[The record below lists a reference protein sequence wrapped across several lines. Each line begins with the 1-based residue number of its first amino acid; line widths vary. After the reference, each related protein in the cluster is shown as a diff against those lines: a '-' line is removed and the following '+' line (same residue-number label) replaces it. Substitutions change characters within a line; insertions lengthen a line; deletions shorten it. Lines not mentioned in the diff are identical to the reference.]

1 MKYTLTVF
9 TENKAGVLN
18 RISDLLVRRKINV
31 DTLTVSTTEREGISR
46 FTIVVDVN
54 ANQVEKVVKQIY
66 KVIEVIKVY
75 ESTDQD
81 LVFKEIAFYKITCTD
96 GTRRSE
102 LQSLTTV
109 LKAEIIHVEAN
120 NLVIQKTGSEQ
131 EIDHAFKL
139 LFPFG
144 IQEFI
149 RSGRIAVRK
158 N

>member
-1 MKYTLTVF
+1 M
-9 TENKAGVLN
+9 
-18 RISDLLVRRKINV
+18 
-31 DTLTVSTTEREGISR
+31 
-46 FTIVVDVN
+46 VDVN
-54 ANQVEKVVKQIY
+54 ADQVEKVVKQIY

-81 LVFKEIAFYKITCTD
+81 LVFKEIAFYKITCID
-96 GTRRSE
+96 GTKRSE
-102 LQSLTTV
+102 LQSLATV

-120 NLVIQKTGSEQ
+120 NLVIQKTGSEA
-131 EIDHAFKL
+131 EIDHVFKL
-139 LFPFG
+139 LFPFS